1 MGQVEIGSFLFYN
14 ELKAYNVYT
23 LCKFVG
29 KRKSFGMVNERLG
42 GGLMAKRVLVID
54 DEEIMRSIIS
64 GVYEDEGFEV
74 DEASDGKE
82 GLSLFEENDYD
93 LVVLDVMMPVM
104 DGWSVCRRIREKSN
118 VLIIMLTSRDED
130 DDQLL
135 GYELG
140 VDEYVTK
147 PVNFKVLLAK
157 SMRLLKRIKV
167 EEGNEDG
174 HVIIKSKM
182 VIDKMAYT
190 VKVGQRSID
199 FAPKEYDLLVYLA
212 ENDGRVLTREQIL
225 NTIWGYDYYGD
236 DRVVDTHIK
245 KIRKKLGEESGLIQ
259 TVIRTGY
266 KFDSSKAAV

>member
-1 MGQVEIGSFLFYN
+1 
-14 ELKAYNVYT
+14 
-23 LCKFVG
+23 
-29 KRKSFGMVNERLG
+29 MVNERLG
-42 GGLMAKRVLVID
+42 GVLMTKRVLVID
-54 DEEIMRSIIS
+54 DEEIMRSIIA

-74 DEASDGKE
+74 DQASDGKE
-82 GLSLFEENDYD
+82 GLIFFEENEYD

-167 EEGNEDG
+167 KEGDEDG
-174 HVIIKSKM
+174 SMIIKSKM
-182 VIDKMAYT
+182 VIDKIAYT
-190 VKVGQRSID
+190 VKVGERTID

-245 KIRKKLGEESGLIQ
+245 KIRKKLGEEAGLIQ